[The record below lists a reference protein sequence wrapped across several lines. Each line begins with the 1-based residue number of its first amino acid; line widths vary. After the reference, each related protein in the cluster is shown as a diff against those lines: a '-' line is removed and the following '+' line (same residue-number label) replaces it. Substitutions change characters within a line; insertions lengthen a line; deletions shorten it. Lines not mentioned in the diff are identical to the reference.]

1 MTAVRRAAESESED
15 ARRKHAVE
23 LAALKGKWETEQAV
37 YRTHVQ
43 VKTQAVAAMLRWKV
57 FLRVFESLSGYPVV
71 LALTQDRARKEL
83 AVREAALREQFSA
96 DLDAQVRPAPTSCSY
111 FASELYSATR
121 VMVVMVGQ
129 RLNDDDVAA
138 QLEAVAERLAR
149 EADAAGAAAEKKHA
163 TEIQQA
169 LASAAMHEAKCR
181 EASEAEKEMSG
192 RLAAAESHMSHL
204 RTELTSKNETLGWLE
219 RTVTGVKDDV
229 AAREAEIRAVYAQ
242 KEAARELKVAAL
254 EEEHKA
260 LTKRLA
266 VLSDDSD
273 RIRQRKDAEM
283 EQLEARVRQTV
294 ARKDESIAAL
304 REQLSELHTTLAHTE
319 QVRGSPRAE
328 LCAAFVAPVTNAPC
342 VRETH
347 SGFVA
352 HAGPAAPAR

>member
-1 MTAVRRAAESESED
+1 MLVLRFPC
-15 ARRKHAVE
+15 AR
-23 LAALKGKWETEQAV
+23 LNQ
-37 YRTHVQ
+37 
-43 VKTQAVAAMLRWKV
+43 
-57 FLRVFESLSGYPVV
+57 LSGSHTEN
-71 LALTQDRARKEL
+71 LWFSNSRRIAH
-83 AVREAALREQFSA
+83 VRNWRCVRQRSGISFLPISTRRCALRLPA
-96 DLDAQVRPAPTSCSY
+96 DPISPLRCTAAHNGGA
-111 FASELYSATR
+111 ASDDE
-121 VMVVMVGQ
+121 VV
-129 RLNDDDVAA
+129 A

-149 EADAAGAAAEKKHA
+149 EADAVRAAAEKKHV

-204 RTELTSKNETLGWLE
+204 RTELSAKNDTLAWME
-219 RTVTGVKDDV
+219 RTVTGVKEEV

-242 KEAARELKVAAL
+242 KEAARELKVDAL

-304 REQLSELHTTLAHTE
+304 REQLSSVHTTLAHTE
-319 QVRGSPRAE
+319 QVRGSTSAE
-328 LCAAFVAPVTNAPC
+328 LCAAFV
-342 VRETH
+342 
-347 SGFVA
+347 
-352 HAGPAAPAR
+352 GPRHECAVCTLDSQRIRGACRSCSVSKMS